1 MGVAITD
8 LLERKNVSF
17 KELRG
22 KLLMVDGPLWCYQ
35 FLTSLRGPDGRPL
48 TNSKGNSTSHVMGL
62 FSRVTALMRE
72 GILLAFCFDGK
83 VPDLKLAE
91 RDRRAGIKKEAEQL
105 LKQAE
110 DAGDEAGV
118 WKYSSRTVQL
128 TSEMIKDVKQ
138 LLVALGIP
146 VIDAPAEAEAQASH
160 IVKRGDAYAVA
171 TNDADAL
178 LFGSPLVLRNLS
190 IAGRRK
196 KTNKLA
202 YETIE
207 PELISLKGT
216 LSALEITQDQ
226 LIALGML
233 VGTDFNI
240 GGIKGIGPKKGLVL
254 VKEYKQDFEGL
265 FSFLKWD
272 SFFDVSWKT
281 VFDQIKEM
289 PVSDEYSLEMGEVDA
304 DAVRELVVG
313 KHEFSTER
321 VDGTL
326 AKLEKELKL
335 RTQKGLGDFF

>member
-8 LLERKNVSF
+8 LLERKTVSF

-48 TNSKGNSTSHVMGL
+48 TNSKGMVTSHIMGL

-72 GILLAFCFDGK
+72 GILLAFCFDGT

-91 RDRRAGIKKEAEQL
+91 RARRAGIKKEAEKL
-105 LKQAE
+105 LKAAE
-110 DAGDEAGV
+110 DAGDDEGV
-118 WKYSSRTVQL
+118 RKYSSRTVRL
-128 TSEMIKDVKQ
+128 TSEMLADVKE

-146 VIDAPAEAEAQASH
+146 VIEAPAEAEAQASH
-160 IVKRGDAYAVA
+160 IVKSGDAYAVA

-190 IAGRRK
+190 MAGRRK
-196 KTNKLA
+196 KTNKLTF
-202 YETIE
+202 ETVE
-207 PELISLKGT
+207 PELITLKGT
-216 LSALEITQDQ
+216 LKSLEVNQEQ

-240 GGIKGIGPKKGLVL
+240 GGIKGIGPKKGLGL
-254 VKEYKQDFEGL
+254 VKEYKQNLAGL

-272 SFFDVSWKT
+272 SFFEVSWKA
-281 VFDQIKEM
+281 VFDQIHEM
-289 PVSDEYSLEMGEVDA
+289 PVSDDYELEQGELDA
-304 DAVRELVVG
+304 EKVRELLIG
-313 KHEFSTER
+313 KLEFSAER
-321 VDGTL
+321 VEGSL
-326 AKLEKELKL
+326 MKLEKELKA

>member
-8 LLERKNVSF
+8 LLERKTVSF
-17 KELRG
+17 SELRG

-35 FLTSLRGPDGRPL
+35 FLTTLRGPDGKPL
-48 TNSKGNSTSHVMGL
+48 TNSKGEVTSHLMGL
-62 FSRVTALMRE
+62 FSRVTALLRE
-72 GILLAFCFDGK
+72 GIHLAFCFDGV

-91 RDRRAGIKKEAEQL
+91 RERRAGLKKEAEKL
-105 LKQAE
+105 LKEAE
-110 DAGDEAGV
+110 DAGDDEGV
-118 WKYSSRTVQL
+118 RKYASRTVRL
-128 TSEMIKDVKQ
+128 TSEMLADVKK

-190 IAGRRK
+190 MAGRRK
-196 KTNKLA
+196 KTNKLS
-202 YETIE
+202 YEMIE
-207 PELISLKGT
+207 PELITLKGT
-216 LSALEITQDQ
+216 LAALDVNQDQ

-254 VKEYKQDFEGL
+254 VKEHKDDFDAL
-265 FSFLKWD
+265 FSSLNWD
-272 SFFDVSWKT
+272 SFFDISWKT

-289 PVSDEYSLEMGEVDA
+289 PVSDEYSLEVGELDA
-304 DAVRELVVG
+304 DAVRELLIERY
-313 KHEFSTER
+313 EFSSER
-321 VDGTL
+321 VESTL
-326 AKLEKELKL
+326 TKLEKELKA
-335 RTQKGLGDFF
+335 RSQKGLGEFF